1 MKKREKV
8 LIMQDKD
15 LSVYNEDFLSYVPN
29 SMKIGGVITVVNNH
43 NNESRYKEWKWYQYE
58 DGTIFN
64 DKDYVIDMLSNF
76 VRKLHLKDSF

>member
-15 LSVYNEDFLSYVPN
+15 LSVYNEDFLFYVPN

>member
-8 LIMQDKD
+8 LIMQDKN

>member
-15 LSVYNEDFLSYVPN
+15 LSVYNEDFLFYVPN

-43 NNESRYKEWKWYQYE
+43 NNESRYKEWKRYQYE